1 MSILRIPTARVFEP
15 LLAAARYKGLYGGR
29 GSGKSHFFGELMVET
44 CQAEQRTLAQSSKRL
59 IESKIAALGLS
70 HRFKV
75 YSDKIETPGDGII
88 IFRGMQAPRAIR
100 ACAPSYCQHCPSGN
114 RPYSRAGRRQSRPKG
129 KKPIMT
135 ARPQLPDR
143 APRTKGAPTAL
154 DGLLVVDFTRVV
166 AGPACTQTLA
176 DFGAEVIKIENPDG
190 GDDTRSYEHA
200 DLAGESAAYISLNR
214 NKRGIVLDFTKPEA
228 CEVARELIARAD
240 VVVEN
245 FSAGVMKKYG
255 LDYASVAASNP
266 RLVYCSIS
274 AYGRQGPFASR
285 PGFDPITQAESGFMS
300 LNGFPDGPPVRTGP
314 PAIDMVTG
322 MTACNAIM
330 MALFARDRIGRGQQV
345 EVALFDVALGMTG
358 FYGMAYLMT
367 GTNFSRQ
374 GNSPNGSPSVGVYQ
388 ASDAPFYIA
397 CANDRLYRRLVIEV
411 LGRPDLASGEFAN
424 RRLRTANKEK
434 LRAILTGIFVQDIR
448 ENWVT
453 RMKAAN
459 IPVGFLRTLEEAFN
473 SPEVRQ
479 RHRLSQIP
487 HPAAGSVPNIESPIH
502 LGLTP
507 AIDPVAAPLLGVHT
521 REVLCKTL
529 GYDDARIAALSE
541 AGVFGMVATV
551 AAN

>member
-1 MSILRIPTARVFEP
+1 LPN
-15 LLAAARYKGLYGGR
+15 
-29 GSGKSHFFGELMVET
+29 H
-44 CQAEQRTLAQSSKRL
+44 
-59 IESKIAALGLS
+59 
-70 HRFKV
+70 
-75 YSDKIETPGDGII
+75 
-88 IFRGMQAPRAIR
+88 APRA
-100 ACAPSYCQHCPSGN
+100 
-114 RPYSRAGRRQSRPKG
+114 KV
-129 KKPIMT
+129 
-135 ARPQLPDR
+135 
-143 APRTKGAPTAL
+143 APTAL

-166 AGPACTQTLA
+166 AGPACTQILA

-200 DLAGESAAYISLNR
+200 DLAGESAAFVSLNR
-214 NKRGIVLDFTKPEA
+214 NKRGIALDLTKPEA
-228 CEVARELIARAD
+228 RDVALELIARAD

-255 LDYASVAASNP
+255 LDYASVAPTNP

-300 LNGFPDGPPVRTGP
+300 LNGFADGPPVRTGP

-322 MTACNAIM
+322 ISACNAIM
-330 MALFARDRIGRGQQV
+330 MALFARDRLGRGQQV
-345 EVALFDVALGMTG
+345 EVALFDIALAMTQ

-367 GTNFSRQ
+367 GVNPSRQ
-374 GNSPNGSPSVGVYQ
+374 GNSPNGSPSVGVYD

-411 LGRPDLASGEFAN
+411 LGRPDLASGEFVD
-424 RRLRTANKEK
+424 RRSRSANKKK
-434 LRAILTGIFVQDIR
+434 LRAILTEIFAQDLR

-453 RMKAAN
+453 KMKAAN
-459 IPVGFLRTLEEAFN
+459 IPVGYLRTVEEAFN

-487 HPAAGSVPNIESPIH
+487 HPAAGTVPNIESPLH

-507 AIDPVAAPLLGVHT
+507 VIDPVAAPLLGEHT
-521 REVLCKTL
+521 KEVLRKTL
-529 GYDDARIAALSE
+529 GYDDARIAALAE
-541 AGVFGMVATV
+541 AGVFGTV
-551 AAN
+551 SGRG